1 MLHSSVSSG
10 HYTEQT
16 SYSYRNVDDGSLYL
30 LGVQDSVETRKLRD
44 DSLFVET
51 IHIDYDDRYLPV
63 RRIER
68 INGKK
73 SLQEKFEYDA
83 QWQMTSHSQCSY
95 ESDQWL
101 TTQFDY
107 NDLGQLVKETDP
119 MGFHVTHRY
128 DEATGLPLSYTDH
141 KGRTTL
147 YEYDEWGKLLKTA
160 YPDGRKK
167 QTETTWSSPG
177 ETGLFCV
184 TVAET
189 GKPLVKTYYDALKRE
204 VRTATIRFDGKEL
217 KTDKVYDTKTGLLIK
232 ESLPD
237 KESIPT
243 LWNQYTYDRYDR
255 KTSTRY
261 ASGKVDSC
269 AHGALT
275 DTLTENGIRHI
286 QQYSA
291 DGLMTN
297 ATDEGGNIAYFYRA
311 DGQPLVIVASDS
323 VQTSFYYDAYGRRNA
338 INHLLFFTVRKTLH
352 RTTGLQKRYL
362 DRSVSGRRNL
372 CVQLQRRGQT
382 RTAHP
387 DCHRGI
393 RQKV

>member
-1 MLHSSVSSG
+1 M
-10 HYTEQT
+10 
-16 SYSYRNVDDGSLYL
+16 
-30 LGVQDSVETRKLRD
+30 
-44 DSLFVET
+44 
-51 IHIDYDDRYLPV
+51 
-63 RRIER
+63 
-68 INGKK
+68 
-73 SLQEKFEYDA
+73 
-83 QWQMTSHSQCSY
+83 
-95 ESDQWL
+95 
-101 TTQFDY
+101 
-107 NDLGQLVKETDP
+107 
-119 MGFHVTHRY
+119 
-128 DEATGLPLSYTDH
+128 
-141 KGRTTL
+141 
-147 YEYDEWGKLLKTA
+147 
-160 YPDGRKK
+160 
-167 QTETTWSSPG
+167 
-177 ETGLFCV
+177 
-184 TVAET
+184 
-189 GKPLVKTYYDALKRE
+189 
-204 VRTATIRFDGKEL
+204 
-217 KTDKVYDTKTGLLIK
+217 
-232 ESLPD
+232 
-237 KESIPT
+237 
-243 LWNQYTYDRYDR
+243 WNQYTYDRYDR

-362 DRSVSGRRNL
+362 DWSVSGRRNL